1 MYNTLSCFLLFT
13 SSTSILLPSQI
24 LFLFFCHTIPFFY
37 GWMLPVYFNT
47 QRPIHGLC
55 PLHLLHLVDL
65 QQFMYPLLI
74 IQLFDCGSCRLIHMV
89 PIPATPKPVCRYY
102 CQPICL
108 TYPIVSISTCFPSLN
123 SMECLSLHGPP
134 CSIPT
139 FAFLV
144 FARWLNIGARLYI
157 PNFWVLCV

>member
-1 MYNTLSCFLLFT
+1 VYNTLSCLLLFT

-65 QQFMYPLLI
+65 EQFMYPLLI

-89 PIPATPKPVCRYY
+89 PIPTTPKPCRLPLLLPTYLAY
-102 CQPICL
+102 ISDRIYFYMFSYAQFHGVSQFTRASMFHSNICL
-108 TYPIVSISTCFPSLN
+108 FSFRKMTQHWRAT
-123 SMECLSLHGPP
+123 LH
-134 CSIPT
+134 T
-139 FAFLV
+139 
-144 FARWLNIGARLYI
+144 
-157 PNFWVLCV
+157 